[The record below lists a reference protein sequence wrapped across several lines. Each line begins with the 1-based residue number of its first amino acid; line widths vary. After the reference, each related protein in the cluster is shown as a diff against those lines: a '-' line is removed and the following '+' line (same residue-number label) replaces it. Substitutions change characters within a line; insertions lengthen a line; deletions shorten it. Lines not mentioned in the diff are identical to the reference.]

1 MSSQDKPNASQ
12 QSLLPLHRLKNELF
26 ALGLDKPEQLDAS
39 GVHKI
44 FTAFAEFVRKNASK
58 PLPKPS
64 EKECLERAVPW
75 CNMTHQPP
83 SQPSHSYTNGATHDT
98 TANTSPPP
106 PPHSLQYR
114 FLHFSDISSQ
124 LAEEVKSGVVFGF
137 TSLADNNVSYCM
149 GCVDNE
155 KDIPSGTT
163 LMGVYCLTPSP
174 SEEVL
179 KDLCQKYSKSKKSG
193 KLVVLTTICDQKELK
208 TRFFE
213 IKSKELCEC
222 SHEVVDDNEAIDQ
235 TIIVRLKANICLTF
249 KTSIDTFVDNW
260 TEELNK
266 AKEDINSYDLELIQS
281 CFKTNISATDKSFNS
296 MTLTDLYG
304 YLEEDPD
311 LFDGIE
317 VPQNMKKKM
326 IEKMRKKKANDKSP
340 LEFTAFNGSNSTK
353 SDDTSEDIELSEDL
367 KEVKLNIRI
376 DSLSRIQEMNSISY
390 LIKLFSNQMKQQL
403 TSYGNQWTECVKS
416 DKRLPSLQTY
426 NFWPKNVSHF
436 VSIVYPKSL
445 SDEQLVSRR
454 KEYHLRYLIRN
465 DRPVFRKSN
474 RFLLD
479 NEKPKTDYLTSVHIG
494 LKESGL
500 KGGQTYCVYGDYT
513 YHHYMQDR
521 MDDNGWGCAYRSLQT
536 IVSWFRHQSYID
548 KPVPSHTDIQQ
559 ALVDVGDKQP
569 SFVGSR
575 QWIGSQEVSYVLS
588 HLYEITSKI
597 MFVNSGAE
605 LANKGRELAHHFTT
619 NGTPIMIGGGVL
631 AHTIIG
637 IDFSEDTGD
646 IKFLILDPHYTGGED
661 LNTIQKKGWC
671 GWKAS
676 TFWDKNSFY
685 NLCLPQRPDT
695 Y

>member
-1 MSSQDKPNASQ
+1 MSAKVFKIVE
-12 QSLLPLHRLKNELF
+12 SLRE
-26 ALGLDKPEQLDAS
+26 
-39 GVHKI
+39 
-44 FTAFAEFVRKNASK
+44 
-58 PLPKPS
+58 
-64 EKECLERAVPW
+64 
-75 CNMTHQPP
+75 
-83 SQPSHSYTNGATHDT
+83 
-98 TANTSPPP
+98 
-106 PPHSLQYR
+106 R
-114 FLHFSDISSQ
+114 FLHFWDISSQ

-193 KLVVLTTICDQKELK
+193 KLVVLTTICDKMELK
-208 TRFFE
+208 TRFFD

-222 SHEVVDDNEAIDQ
+222 SHEVVEDKEAIDQ
-235 TIIVRLKANICLTF
+235 TII
-249 KTSIDTFVDNW
+249 TSIDTFVGKL

-340 LEFTAFNGSNSTK
+340 LEFTAFNGSKSTI

-367 KEVKLNIRI
+367 KELTSYGNQWTECVKSDKRLP
-376 DSLSRIQEMNSISY
+376 SLQTYNFWPKNVSH
-390 LIKLFSNQMKQQL
+390 FL

-454 KEYHLRYLIRN
+454 KEYHLRYLIRS

-500 KGGQTYCVYGDYT
+500 KGGQTYWVYGDYT

-521 MDDNGWGCAYRSLQT
+521 IDDNGWGCAYRSLQT

-661 LNTIQKKGWC
+661 LNIIQKKGWC

-685 NLCLPQRPDT
+685 NLCLPQRPET

>member
-1 MSSQDKPNASQ
+1 MIKK
-12 QSLLPLHRLKNELF
+12 LKTKRKKQIISKLS
-26 ALGLDKPEQLDAS
+26 K
-39 GVHKI
+39 V
-44 FTAFAEFVRKNASK
+44 FVRS
-58 PLPKPS
+58 
-64 EKECLERAVPW
+64 
-75 CNMTHQPP
+75 
-83 SQPSHSYTNGATHDT
+83 
-98 TANTSPPP
+98 
-106 PPHSLQYR
+106 R
-114 FLHFSDISSQ
+114 FLHFWYISSQ
-124 LAEEVKSGVVFGF
+124 LAEDVESGVVFGI

-193 KLVVLTTICDQKELK
+193 KLVVLTTICDIMELK
-208 TRFFE
+208 TRFFD

-222 SHEVVDDNEAIDQ
+222 SHEVVNDNEAIDQ
-235 TIIVRLKANICLTF
+235 TIIVRLKADICLTF
-249 KTSIDTFVDNW
+249 KTSIDTFVDKL
-260 TEELNK
+260 TEELNE
-266 AKEDINSYDLELIQS
+266 AKENVDSYCVELVQS
-281 CFKTNISATDKSFNS
+281 CFKTHMLTNNSTLLSQLISSEQKT
-296 MTLTDLYG
+296 
-304 YLEEDPD
+304 
-311 LFDGIE
+311 
-317 VPQNMKKKM
+317 
-326 IEKMRKKKANDKSP
+326 NDKSP
-340 LEFTAFNGSNSTK
+340 LEFTASNGSNSTT

-454 KEYHLRYLIRN
+454 KEYHLRYLIRS

-500 KGGQTYCVYGDYT
+500 KGGQTYWVYGDYT

-521 MDDNGWGCAYRSLQT
+521 IDDNGWGCAYRSLQT

-548 KPVPSHTDIQQ
+548 KPVPSHKDIQQ
-559 ALVDVGDKQP
+559 ALVDGNKKNP

-575 QWIGSQEVSYVLS
+575 QRMGPQEVSYVLS

-605 LANKGRELAHHFTT
+605 LANKGHEFISHFIT